1 MATPHGPGHNLAEAG
16 LSLSLLP
23 IMYYRSNIRHK
34 TRIVFAFGK
43 ELIMPTYTMRRG
55 RRERGTS
62 FWGFL
67 VIVALVVG
75 LFGLI
80 GATNAY
86 AEGEPTQTPPGQ
98 SMNWLKEQFEAN
110 KDWFTSKGIDLWDLT
125 KGFGECVAANPTSPS
140 ECSFDK
146 VKEKVAV
153 DRIQEGMGAVG
164 GKVTEV
170 VKRLNNSCWSCDTY
184 VSIFGALMGLAGETF
199 SYFVE
204 TREIVGFAAVVLMII
219 LAIKLSLIIN
229 APAGQDFNAA
239 YGDVFKYMGRV
250 AVIFL
255 VFLNPLTAK
264 ALKGNDE
271 EHPAKVLFVDGPLML
286 GTEVGR
292 LLVEETSAITKAKIQ
307 NKTCAPPTTGAGS
320 LSSFATDHLK
330 TACNLLWSFHSMGVA
345 GIASGT
351 WLMFEAPV
359 SMDKPSIGALFS
371 VIIAG
376 FVMTLA
382 FLWFTITFGL
392 RYLDALVRAGLTLAL
407 LPVFLFLWVF
417 ERSRSIAHA
426 GLRSILYMGAVFAA
440 SGFVFVICNEIMNYG
455 FAKALGTSVSSNS
468 SEAFLKAMGEGGF
481 NWFIGT
487 GGGSN
492 GGEANWLSF
501 FYLMGAWG
509 LASKAATIVF
519 QLAGELVD
527 FQGGLTGAGQEAEK
541 DLDDKAQMGKAAAGK
556 GLSMGGSAVMG
567 AAGRMMR

>member
-1 MATPHGPGHNLAEAG
+1 MT
-16 LSLSLLP
+16 
-23 IMYYRSNIRHK
+23 
-34 TRIVFAFGK
+34 
-43 ELIMPTYTMRRG
+43 
-55 RRERGTS
+55 

-67 VIVALVVG
+67 TMVALVIG
-75 LFGLI
+75 LSGPT
-80 GATNAY
+80 GVTSAY
-86 AEGEPTQTPPGQ
+86 AANEPAQTPQTGT
-98 SMNWLKEQFEAN
+98 MEWLTQQFEKN
-110 KDWFTSKGIDLWDLT
+110 KDWFTSQGKDLT
-125 KGFGECVAANPTSPS
+125 DFASGWASCQMSGAAD
-140 ECSFDK
+140 CSVEK
-146 VKEKVAV
+146 VKDQIAA
-153 DRIQEGMGAVG
+153 DRLKEGMGLVG
-164 GKVTEV
+164 SKVTEV
-170 VKRLNNSCWSCDTY
+170 VKKLNNSCWSCDTY
-184 VSIFGALMGLAGETF
+184 VAIFGALMGLAGETF

-204 TREIVGFAAVVLMII
+204 SREIIGLAVVVLSII
-219 LAIKLSLIIN
+219 LVIKIFLIIS
-229 APAGQDFNAA
+229 APAAQDFNSA

-250 AVIFL
+250 AVVFL
-255 VFLNPLTAK
+255 VFLNPLTAS
-264 ALKGNDE
+264 ALKSGDS

-307 NKTCAPPTTGAGS
+307 NKTCAAPTTGSGS

-359 SMDKPSIGALFS
+359 SMNNPSIGALIS
-371 VIIAG
+371 VILAG

-407 LPVFLFLWVF
+407 LPVFLFFWVF
-417 ERSRSIAHA
+417 GSTRSIAHA

-455 FAKALGTSVSSNS
+455 FAKALGSSVSSNA
-468 SEAFLKAMGEGGF
+468 SEAFMNSMGGGGF

-487 GGGSN
+487 GAGSN

-509 LASKAATIVF
+509 LATKAATIVF
-519 QLAGELVD
+519 QLAGELVE
-527 FQGGLTGAGQEAEK
+527 FQGGLSGAGQEAEK
-541 DLDDKAQMGKAAAGK
+541 DLDDKAQMGKSVAGK

-567 AAGRMMR
+567 AAGRLIR